1 MDGTLAMLD
10 DPRDEPRFARRVLL
24 ENDACATVGAHYGP
38 GWEKTTHTFVEIF
51 CKVLSY
57 VSPSRRL
64 RSLDTALVITRA
76 FRETHVTPHSH
87 DHAGMYEL
95 VSICSGSSLISTS
108 NRSCTASST
117 AESSSEPMKVMARP
131 LVPKRPA
138 LPTRCR
144 YVSAPSGMS

>member
-1 MDGTLAMLD
+1 MDVTLAMLD

-24 ENDACATVGAHYGP
+24 ENHACATVGAHYGP
-38 GWEKTTHTFVEIF
+38 GGSMEKTTRTFVEIF
-51 CKVLSY
+51 CIRF